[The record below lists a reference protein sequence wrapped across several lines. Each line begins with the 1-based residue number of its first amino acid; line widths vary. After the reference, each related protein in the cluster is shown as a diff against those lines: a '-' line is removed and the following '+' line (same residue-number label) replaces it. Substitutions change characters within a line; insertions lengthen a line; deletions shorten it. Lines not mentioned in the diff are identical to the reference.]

1 MSELRGTLLNP
12 VDVDKK
18 PSRLPDSTYAGEV
31 ALRGSLIGNVLAEP
45 VVDVQLSPS
54 RITNRDS
61 GLTYSFLDSFERP
74 DSRVTVRYQSE
85 DGSTV
90 TLPLSRL
97 KTALS
102 EEGGAW
108 SAVQDE

>member
-12 VDVDKK
+12 VDNE
-18 PSRLPDSTYAGEV
+18 PSEALDYAYAGAA
-31 ALRGSLIGNVLAEP
+31 ALRGSLAQDVDAEP
-45 VVDVQLSPS
+45 VPDVRFPLS

-61 GLTYSFLDSFERP
+61 GVAYGFLDSVLKP
-74 DSRVTVRYQSE
+74 DGRVTVRYQSE

-97 KTALS
+97 ETALS

-108 SAVQDE
+108 SAVEDE